1 MRISK
6 VIISNDNT
14 KKYYFDVSEI
24 CELHVEACLLYL
36 KRYGYIVCVS
46 SQIGCPQKC
55 KFCAAG
61 SGKFIR
67 NLTSLEI
74 QEQVRMIVEDNPQM
88 LKQKF
93 QVTYMGS
100 GEPLSNYKNVFDSID
115 NLRIMYSNLSKVN
128 LSSTCPEI
136 AEQCFQKV
144 EWKKYRNFLHLQYSL
159 HFTTDE
165 QRKKFVCSNQLKI
178 SKAIQELNW
187 ISKEINDIYKVNY
200 VLFDNI
206 NDSHECVLELAK
218 IFDMTQGAILKISQM
233 CEVHNSELLPSKR
246 FEEFVTYA
254 GKVIKNV
261 EVFCSDG
268 IDVNAGCGQFY
279 NESII

>member
-6 VIISNDNT
+6 VIISKDNT

-67 NLTSLEI
+67 NLTSIEI

-88 LKQKF
+88 LNQKF

-144 EWKKYRNFLHLQYSL
+144 EWKK
-159 HFTTDE
+159 
-165 QRKKFVCSNQLKI
+165 
-178 SKAIQELNW
+178 
-187 ISKEINDIYKVNY
+187 
-200 VLFDNI
+200 
-206 NDSHECVLELAK
+206 
-218 IFDMTQGAILKISQM
+218 
-233 CEVHNSELLPSKR
+233 
-246 FEEFVTYA
+246 
-254 GKVIKNV
+254 
-261 EVFCSDG
+261 
-268 IDVNAGCGQFY
+268 
-279 NESII
+279 